1 MTENS
6 PSQGISTL
14 VLHYNEGLDPNHA
27 HVTPIYQTA
36 TFSYPDTATG
46 AAIYKGEKPGYSYTR
61 GTNPNPIHYASKIAM
76 LESLDLR
83 RTNPDKQFEEV
94 AAGKTFSSG
103 MAAISAAI
111 LGRAKVGDTLIVQ
124 QSIYSNSFNFFSEI
138 APRLGLNAIWL
149 RDTTPAGWQGAFRA
163 HPEAILAYA
172 ETPANPTMLVVDL
185 AAIAEIAHQ
194 HGSWLMV
201 DNTFATPYCQRP
213 ITLGADVVLHSTTK
227 YLSGHGV
234 IIGGVVV
241 SPHLDFVQEQ
251 LALMMKTLGAAPS
264 PFDSWLANMG
274 LKTFELRMQRH
285 CDNAMAVAR
294 YLESHPKVA
303 AVYYPGL
310 DNHQGHDIAQKQMLH
325 YGGMLSFELDGG
337 IEAGETLMNNLH
349 VATLVVSLGNVDSL
363 IQHPASMTHSTV
375 PPTERI
381 KMGISDGLVRFSVGV
396 ENIEDILEDLDHGLK
411 QV

>member
-349 VATLVVSLGNVDSL
+349 VATLAVSLGNVDSL